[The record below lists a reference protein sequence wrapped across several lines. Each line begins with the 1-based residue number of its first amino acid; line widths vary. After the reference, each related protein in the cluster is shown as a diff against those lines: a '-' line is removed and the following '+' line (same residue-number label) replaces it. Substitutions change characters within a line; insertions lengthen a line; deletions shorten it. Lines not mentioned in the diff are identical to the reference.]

1 MHSHSYDF
9 DFLVIG
15 AGSGGARAA
24 RIAAS
29 HGAKVAIVEKGA
41 FGGTCVNVGCVPKK
55 LFSYAAH
62 YSEDFEEAGGYG
74 WSVNSPVN
82 RSVEKPVHNWK
93 KLIENKD
100 REIDRLSGLYEKGQA
115 GATIFKEAARFK
127 DAHTVLIGEREVSAD
142 RILIATGGKPFVPD
156 IPGKEYLS
164 ISDDL
169 FYLNE
174 RPETAVI
181 IGGGYI
187 AVEFASILNGLGTE
201 VTLLY
206 RGDLFLKNFDHD
218 IRIHIAEEMKKKGI
232 NIHFNTDVANVDKSG
247 DKVVITSPDGREYR
261 SDIAFAATGR
271 IPNIDTLDLNKAGI
285 TLNARGYIEVDKDYA
300 TRQPHIFAVGDCM
313 NSHHLTPLAI
323 AEGHYLADMLFA
335 PDTVKKAPYPLYEY
349 IPTAVF
355 TTPPIGTVGLTQQEA
370 EQKFGADNIV
380 IYKSVFKAMKH
391 TLGGGDLKTLVKL
404 VVTKDADRVV
414 GLHMVGDDAA
424 EILQGFALAV
434 SMGAKKA
441 DFDRILAIHPT
452 SAEELVTM
460 RNPVN

>member
-55 LFSYAAH
+55 LFSYASH
-62 YSEDFEEAGGYG
+62 YSEAFEEAEGYG
-74 WSVNSPVN
+74 WSINK
-82 RSVEKPVHNWK
+82 SVEKPVHNWT
-93 KLIENKD
+93 KLIKNKD
-100 REIDRLSGLYEKGQA
+100 REIERLADLYEKGQSKA
-115 GATIFKEAARFK
+115 EIFRGAARFQ
-127 DAHTVLIGEREVSAD
+127 DPNTLIIGDTVVSAD
-142 RILIATGGKPFVPD
+142 KILIATGGKPFVPD
-156 IPGKEYLS
+156 IPGKEHLS

-187 AVEFASILNGLGTE
+187 AVEFACILNGLGTE

-206 RGDLFLKNFDHD
+206 RGDLFLKNFDLD
-218 IRIHIAEEMKKKGI
+218 LRTHIAEEMKKQGI

-271 IPNIDTLDLNKAGI
+271 VPNIDTLDLNKAGV

-355 TTPPIGTVGLTQQEA
+355 TNPPIGTVGLTQQEA
-370 EQKFGADNIV
+370 EQKFGAGNIA

-391 TLGGGDLKTLVKL
+391 TLGGADLKTLVKL
-404 VVTKDADRVV
+404 VVTKDTDQVV
-414 GLHMVGDDAA
+414 GLHMAGDDAA